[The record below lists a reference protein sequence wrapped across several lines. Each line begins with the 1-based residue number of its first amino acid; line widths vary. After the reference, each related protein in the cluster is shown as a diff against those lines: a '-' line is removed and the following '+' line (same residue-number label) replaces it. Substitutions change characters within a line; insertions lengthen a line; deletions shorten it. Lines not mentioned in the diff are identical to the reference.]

1 MIRDDE
7 NQDQGCVLKQANWV
21 HFNFMLSLNKNYIQ
35 MIHARLSFVQYKSCL
50 IHTERKWRRNNFQSE
65 IATHFLK

>member
-1 MIRDDE
+1 MKNPLKETNVIRDDE

-35 MIHARLSFVQYKSCL
+35 MIHERLSFVQYK
-50 IHTERKWRRNNFQSE
+50 IMFDPHWKKM
-65 IATHFLK
+65 A

>member
-1 MIRDDE
+1 MKNPLKETNVIRDDE

-35 MIHARLSFVQYKSCL
+35 MIHERLSFVQYK
-50 IHTERKWRRNNFQSE
+50 IMFDPH
-65 IATHFLK
+65 